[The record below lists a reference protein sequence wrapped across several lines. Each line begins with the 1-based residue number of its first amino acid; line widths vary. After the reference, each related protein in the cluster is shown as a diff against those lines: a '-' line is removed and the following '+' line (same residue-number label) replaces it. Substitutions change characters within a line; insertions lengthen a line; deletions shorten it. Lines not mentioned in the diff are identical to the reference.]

1 MTSLASCTYRFIH
14 RISPGA
20 IVFLL
25 ASPALAQ
32 VPGGPPVV
40 GYTVAEKKPVTQVQ
54 DFIGRVEAVN
64 KVNVIARVSAELE
77 EAPFK
82 EGTEVKKGDILFRL
96 ERPPYEALV
105 DSAKA
110 SVAQFQAL
118 LRNATLTTERS
129 KALLSGPAGQ
139 QSSVDSALAQQQ
151 AYEAQILG
159 AEAQQKTAEINLGY
173 TTITS
178 PIDGKVGR
186 IAVTVGNIVGPNSG
200 TLTTIVSQDPMYVTF
215 PVPSPTLLELGR
227 MYAPKGGFNAV
238 VLRVRLP
245 DGTLY
250 PEQGK
255 LDYVDPSVATNTAT
269 VIVRGTIPNPLRKVA
284 GDVSVRPLIDGEF
297 ITALVEGVEPVVALA
312 VPRSAVLSDQQGD
325 YVYVI
330 GSDDVVT
337 QRRIQLG
344 QSTAAVAMVSAGLS
358 EGEKIVTEGIQRV
371 RPNIKV
377 APQPA
382 GPDPIKA
389 NGQ

>member
-1 MTSLASCTYRFIH
+1 MTFDASQLYRVLFRLA
-14 RISPGA
+14 PA
-20 IVFLL
+20 AV
-25 ASPALAQ
+25 ALALATPISAQ
-32 VPGGPPVV
+32 MPGGPPVV
-40 GYTVAEKKPVTQVQ
+40 GYVVAEKRPVTQIQ
-54 DFIGRVEAVN
+54 EFIGRVEAVN
-64 KVNVIARVSAELE
+64 KVSVIARVSAELE

-82 EGTEVKKGDILFRL
+82 EGAEVKKGDILYEL
-96 ERPPYEALV
+96 EKPPYEAAV
-105 DSAKA
+105 ESAKA
-110 SVAQFQAL
+110 SVDQFSAL
-118 LRNATLTTERS
+118 LRNATLTTERY
-129 KALLSGPAGQ
+129 KKLLSGPAGQ

-151 AYEAQILG
+151 AYEAQMLG
-159 AEAQQKTAEINLGY
+159 AQAQQKTAEINLGY
-173 TTITS
+173 TTIRS

-186 IAVTVGNIVGPNSG
+186 IAITIGNIVGPTSG

-250 PEQGK
+250 SEKGK
-255 LDYVDPSVATNTAT
+255 LDYVDPSVATNTDT
-269 VIVRGTIPNPLRKVA
+269 VTVRGAIPNPLRKT
-284 GDVSVRPLIDGEF
+284 GEESLRPLIDGEF
-297 ITALVEGVEPVVALA
+297 VTALVEGVEPVVALA
-312 VPRSAVLSDQQGD
+312 IPRSAVLSDQQGD

-330 GSDDVVT
+330 NSDDVVS

-344 QSTAAVAMVSAGLS
+344 QSTAAVAMVSTGLS

-371 RPNIKV
+371 RPNLKV

>member
-1 MTSLASCTYRFIH
+1 MTSVTALRFA
-14 RISPGA
+14 RQLGVGS
-20 IVFLL
+20 IVLLL
-25 ASPALAQ
+25 ASPVLAQ

-40 GYTVAEKKPVTQVQ
+40 GYTVAEKKPVMQVQ
-54 DFIGRVEAVN
+54 EFIGRVEAIN
-64 KVNVIARVSAELE
+64 KVNVIARVSAQLE

-82 EGTEVKKGDILFRL
+82 EGTEVKKGDVLYQL
-96 ERPPYEALV
+96 ERPPYEAAV
-105 DSAKA
+105 ESAKA
-110 SVAQFQAL
+110 SVDQFRAL
-118 LRNATLTTERS
+118 LRNATLTTERY
-129 KALLSGPAGQ
+129 KTLLSGPAGQ

-151 AYEAQILG
+151 AYEAQLLG
-159 AEAQQKTAEINLGY
+159 AQAQQKTAEINLGY
-173 TTITS
+173 TIITS

-250 PEQGK
+250 AERGK
-255 LDYVDPSVATNTAT
+255 LDYVDPSVATNTDT
-269 VIVRGTIPNPLRKVA
+269 VVVRGTIPNPLRKVSQN
-284 GDVSVRPLIDGEF
+284 GDVAVRPLIDGEF
-297 ITALVEGVEPVVALA
+297 VTALVEGVEPVVALA

-325 YVYVI
+325 YVYVV

-358 EGEKIVTEGIQRV
+358 EGEKIITEGIQRV

-382 GPDPIKA
+382 GADPSKA

>member
-1 MTSLASCTYRFIH
+1 MIFDASQLYRVLFRLA
-14 RISPGA
+14 PA
-20 IVFLL
+20 AV
-25 ASPALAQ
+25 ALALATPISAQ
-32 VPGGPPVV
+32 MPGGPPVV
-40 GYTVAEKKPVTQVQ
+40 GYVVAEKRPVTQIQ
-54 DFIGRVEAVN
+54 EFIGRVEAVN
-64 KVNVIARVSAELE
+64 KVSVIARVSAELE

-82 EGTEVKKGDILFRL
+82 EGAEVKKGDILYEL
-96 ERPPYEALV
+96 EKPPYEAAV
-105 DSAKA
+105 ESAKA
-110 SVAQFQAL
+110 SVDQFSAL
-118 LRNATLTTERS
+118 LRNATLTTERY
-129 KALLSGPAGQ
+129 KKLLSGPAGQ

-151 AYEAQILG
+151 AYEAQMLG
-159 AEAQQKTAEINLGY
+159 AQAQQKTAEINLGY
-173 TTITS
+173 TTIRS

-186 IAVTVGNIVGPNSG
+186 IAITVGNIVGPTSG

-250 PEQGK
+250 SEKGK
-255 LDYVDPSVATNTAT
+255 LDYVDPSVAANTDT
-269 VIVRGTIPNPLRKVA
+269 VTVRGAIPNPLRKT
-284 GDVSVRPLIDGEF
+284 GEESLRPLIDGEF
-297 ITALVEGVEPVVALA
+297 VTALVEGVEPVVALA
-312 VPRSAVLSDQQGD
+312 IPRSAVLSDQQGD

-330 GSDDVVT
+330 NSDDVVS

-344 QSTAAVAMVSAGLS
+344 QSTAAVAMVSTGLS

-371 RPNIKV
+371 RPNLKV

>member
-1 MTSLASCTYRFIH
+1 MTSVTALRFARQLGAGSFLCFLA
-14 RISPGA
+14 
-20 IVFLL
+20 L
-25 ASPALAQ
+25 PALAQ
-32 VPGGPPVV
+32 MPGGPPVV

-54 DFIGRVEAVN
+54 EFIGRVEAVN

-82 EGTEVKKGDILFRL
+82 EGTEVKKGDVLFRL
-96 ERPPYEALV
+96 ERPPYEAV
-105 DSAKA
+105 VESAQA
-110 SVAQFQAL
+110 SVDQFRAL
-118 LRNATLTTERS
+118 LRNATLTTQRY
-129 KALLSGPAGQ
+129 KTLLSGPAGQ
-139 QSSVDSALAQQQ
+139 QASVDSALAQQQ

-159 AEAQQKTAEINLGY
+159 AQAQQKTAEINLGY

-186 IAVTVGNIVGPNSG
+186 IAVTVGNIVGPTAG
-200 TLTTIVSQDPMYVTF
+200 ILTTIVSQDPMYVTF

-250 PEQGK
+250 SERGK
-255 LDYVDPSVATNTAT
+255 LDYVDPSVATNTDT
-269 VIVRGTIPNPLRKVA
+269 VIVRGTIPNPLRKVSKA

-297 ITALVEGVEPVVALA
+297 VTALVEGVEPVVALA

-330 GSDDVVT
+330 GPDDIVT
-337 QRRIQLG
+337 QRQIQLG
-344 QSTAAVAMVSAGLS
+344 QSTAAIAMVSAGLS

-382 GPDPIKA
+382 GPDPSKA